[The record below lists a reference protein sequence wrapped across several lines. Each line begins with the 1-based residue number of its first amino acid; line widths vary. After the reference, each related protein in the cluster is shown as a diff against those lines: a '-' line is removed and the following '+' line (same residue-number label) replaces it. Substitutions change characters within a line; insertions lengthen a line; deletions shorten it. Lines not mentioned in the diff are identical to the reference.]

1 MITSTTPLNLNAL
14 MDVLQACAGQPTAG
28 FEGRTLDTPL
38 SDLGYDSLA
47 LLECAG
53 RLESEHGVHL
63 SDDALSELRTPHDL
77 LTLVNGTA
85 PGA

>member
-1 MITSTTPLNLNAL
+1 MSTSTTPLDLDAL
-14 MDVLQACAGQPTAG
+14 MDVLQSCAGQPAAG
-28 FEGRTLDTPL
+28 FEDRTLNTPF

-53 RLESEHGVHL
+53 RLESEHGVQL

-77 LTLVNGTA
+77 LALVNGTV